1 MKAASFLPAIEEQAY
16 SSPEAGESRWHTP
29 GPKAGPF
36 RVTLGDGSV
45 VTYCWYRF
53 IDQPSL
59 EDADLSQAERDR
71 LQSIVEKI
79 HTQWRRDREYMARP
93 ARGTLATLEA
103 ALMVTPP
110 PGLEIGY
117 VPIVVRQTAR

>member
-1 MKAASFLPAIEEQAY
+1 MCWSPAEQAY

-59 EDADLSQAERDR
+59 EDADLSEAERDR

-79 HTQWRRDREYMARP
+79 HTQWTRDREYMARP
-93 ARGTLATLEA
+93 ARGRLATLDA

-110 PGLEIGY
+110 PGLETGY